1 MGVQFDRQRFHPARR
16 IMKTWVKFAVLAV
29 VIIAAAISVIWADR
43 TINRLTAERDKYR
56 NNTETLL
63 SDVETYR
70 VRDSLNAARV
80 QSLELSVKEFERFRA
95 ADAALIKQ
103 LKARNRDLAAVNKTQ
118 SQTIIELQAAP
129 RDTFIVRDSIPIP
142 AVAVHCGDAWF
153 DFDGLLTATEF
164 TGTLANRDSL
174 VVAESVQYKRFL
186 GFLWKTNKVKD
197 RRVDVVS
204 KNPHTSILGV
214 EHIVI
219 EK

>member
-1 MGVQFDRQRFHPARR
+1 
-16 IMKTWVKFAVLAV
+16 MKTWVKFAVLAV
-29 VIIAAAISVIWADR
+29 VIIAAAISVVWADR

-56 NNTETLL
+56 NNTKTLL

-80 QSLELSVKEFERFRA
+80 QSLELTVKEFERFRA
-95 ADAALIKQ
+95 DDAALIKQ

-174 VVAESVQYKRFL
+174 LIAESVQYKRFL
-186 GFLWKTNKVKD
+186 GFLWKTHKVKD

-214 EHIVI
+214 EHVVI

>member
-1 MGVQFDRQRFHPARR
+1 MKPLGKIA
-16 IMKTWVKFAVLAV
+16 IMAV
-29 VIIAAAISVIWADR
+29 VVISAAISVIWADR
-43 TINRLTAERDKYR
+43 KIEQLTAERDRYAG
-56 NNTETLL
+56 NTAALL
-63 SDVETYR
+63 SDVERYR

-80 QSLELSVKEFERFRA
+80 QSLELTVKEFERFRA

-174 VVAESVQYKRFL
+174 LIAESVQYKRFL
-186 GFLWKTNKVKD
+186 GFLWKTHKVKD

-214 EHIVI
+214 EHVVI

>member
-1 MGVQFDRQRFHPARR
+1 MGVRTKIEIGVAVLLAAILLFCAGQQRR
-16 IMKTWVKFAVLAV
+16 IKQLA
-29 VIIAAAISVIWADR
+29 
-43 TINRLTAERDKYR
+43 AERDKYR

-153 DFDGLLTATEF
+153 DFDGILTAGQF
-164 TGTLANRDSL
+164 TGKLTNRDSL
-174 VVAESVQYKRFL
+174 LLAETVKYRRFL
-186 GFLWKTNKVKD
+186 GFLWKTRRIQD
-197 RRVDVVS
+197 RQLDVVS
-204 KNPHTSILGV
+204 KNPHTEIKGV
-214 EHIVI
+214 ELVTI
-219 EK
+219 KR

>member
-1 MGVQFDRQRFHPARR
+1 
-16 IMKTWVKFAVLAV
+16 MKTWVKFAVLAV
-29 VIIAAAISVIWADR
+29 VIIAAAISVVWADR

-153 DFDGLLTATEF
+153 DFSGVLTRDEF
-164 TGTLANRDSL
+164 TGKLEHRDSL
-174 VVAESVQYKRFL
+174 LLVETVQYKRFL
-186 GFLWKTNKVKD
+186 GFLWRTNKVKNRQLD
-197 RRVDVVS
+197 CVS
-204 KNPHTSILGV
+204 KSPHNSIKGLEYV
-214 EHIVI
+214 VI

>member
-1 MGVQFDRQRFHPARR
+1 
-16 IMKTWVKFAVLAV
+16 MKTWVKFAVLAV

-70 VRDSLNAARV
+70 VRDSLSAARV
-80 QSLELSVKEFERFRA
+80 QSLELTVSEFERFRA

-118 SQTIIELQAAP
+118 SQTIIDLRATP
-129 RDTFIVRDSIPIP
+129 KDTTIIRDTIPIP

-153 DFDGLLTATEF
+153 DFDGLLTADEF

-186 GFLWKTNKVKD
+186 GFLWKTNKVKN

-204 KNPHTSILGV
+204 KNPHTTIMGV
-214 EHIVI
+214 EHVVI

>member
-1 MGVQFDRQRFHPARR
+1 
-16 IMKTWVKFAVLAV
+16 MKTWVKFAVLAV
-29 VIIAAAISVIWADR
+29 VIIAAAISVVWADR

-174 VVAESVQYKRFL
+174 LIAESVQYKRFL
-186 GFLWKTNKVKD
+186 GFLWKTNKVKN

-214 EHIVI
+214 EHVVI